1 MRQCWTCQLVKFEI
15 TEINFIRRLYRS
27 NNHEPNSSEKK
38 FCYFWLKKWGFF
50 STTVWKGSRHHLEAR
65 NAGGPISILIW
76 YLLKKE
82 GDFRHHRGWT
92 NWIVTTQRWNAKQ
105 SRKYCCCWGA
115 EMMLSKLITASCKI
129 QFWHHQDEQEF
140 WRILQKLQVK
150 QSEGFLASFL
160 LLILKRPLSQ
170 IGSLMR

>member
-38 FCYFWLKKWGFF
+38 FCYFWLKKWVFF
-50 STTVWKGSRHHLEAR
+50 STIVWKGSRHHLEAR

-82 GDFRHHRGWT
+82 GDFRHHRGGWT
-92 NWIVTTQRWNAKQ
+92 NWIVTTTIMRSRVENIAEELRWCWASSLLQAAKF
-105 SRKYCCCWGA
+105 SSDIIWMNKNSGEFFR
-115 EMMLSKLITASCKI
+115 SCK
-129 QFWHHQDEQEF
+129 WSNLKDF
-140 WRILQKLQVK
+140 WRV
-150 QSEGFLASFL
+150 FSFL
-160 LLILKRPLSQ
+160 FSRGPWA
-170 IGSLMR
+170 R